1 MGILDF
7 IFGKRNESQKQEK
20 AEAKTL
26 ADIAEL
32 KRIRLMAKK
41 EREKHYEQKTEEV
54 IKKLEQFANE
64 KLIPYIEKSIASAE
78 SSVYFRIDREIN
90 LTWLSQ
96 EERNAFLDPI
106 GGKYHLFNP
115 RVEYSDTLHCYIFT
129 ATISTWWDE
138 L

>member
-20 AEAKTL
+20 ADVKTL
-26 ADIAEL
+26 GDIAEL
-32 KRIRLMAKK
+32 KRRRLMETKARAKL
-41 EREKHYEQKTEEV
+41 YDQKTEEV
-54 IKKLEQFANE
+54 IKKLDQFAIK
-64 KLIPYIEKSIASAE
+64 KLIPYIEQSIASAE
-78 SSVYFRIDREIN
+78 SSVFFRIDREIN